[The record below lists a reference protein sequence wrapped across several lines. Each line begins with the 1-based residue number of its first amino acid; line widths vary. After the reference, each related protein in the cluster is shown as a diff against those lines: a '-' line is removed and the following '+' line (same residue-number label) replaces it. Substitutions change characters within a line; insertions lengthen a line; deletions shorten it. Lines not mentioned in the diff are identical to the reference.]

1 MKIAS
6 NRAWL
11 MTLTLLLFA
20 GPTLASAPLQ
30 KTQGPGYYRQMLGDF
45 EVTVISDGTLPF
57 NVHQLLTNTTPERI
71 DAALE
76 RAFQKEPVE
85 FSVNAYLVNTG
96 TKLVLIDTGAGSFGP
111 GVGQLLGNLEAAGYK
126 PEQVD
131 EIYITHM
138 HGDHIGGLTRNG
150 KANFPNAT
158 VRAAK
163 AEADHWLSQAK
174 MSAASE
180 QARGGFKSAM
190 AALEPYIAAKHFR
203 PFDGDVEL
211 VPGVR
216 AVAAHGH
223 TPGHTLY
230 LVTSK
235 DENLLVWGDL
245 MHVGAVQFP
254 DPAVTINFDSDS
266 PAAVRQRAHFFA
278 EAAARKYMV
287 GGAHL
292 SFPGLGHLLVNGGGY
307 DYVPVTYSL
316 PH

>member
-1 MKIAS
+1 
-6 NRAWL
+6 
-11 MTLTLLLFA
+11 
-20 GPTLASAPLQ
+20 
-30 KTQGPGYYRQMLGDF
+30 
-45 EVTVISDGTLPF
+45 
-57 NVHQLLTNTTPERI
+57 
-71 DAALE
+71 
-76 RAFQKEPVE
+76 
-85 FSVNAYLVNTG
+85 VNAYLVNTG

-180 QARGGFKSAM
+180 QARGSFKSAM